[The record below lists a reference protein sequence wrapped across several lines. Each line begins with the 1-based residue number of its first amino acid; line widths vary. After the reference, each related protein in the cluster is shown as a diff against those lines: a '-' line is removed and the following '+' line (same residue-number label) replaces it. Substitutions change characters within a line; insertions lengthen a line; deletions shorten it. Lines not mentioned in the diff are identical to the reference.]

1 MRSPGPDRDRRPL
14 PLKTE
19 LPSWIL
25 GPQPDYTRARLN
37 ATALRAGGHGMR
49 SELMTRFEDQLL
61 NPPIQEFGDVDFGFR
76 GASDFVDPA
85 KLLELF
91 A

>member
-1 MRSPGPDRDRRPL
+1 
-14 PLKTE
+14 
-19 LPSWIL
+19 
-25 GPQPDYTRARLN
+25 
-37 ATALRAGGHGMR
+37 
-49 SELMTRFEDQLL
+49 MTRFEDQLL